1 MPRLAAHSS
10 IRWLATLVLLVPL
23 AAALACATTAPAAVP
38 KPRGPDCRNPAQ
50 TIQAA
55 AWDQDRRAAVARAF
69 NNLPGPP
76 SAGPR
81 LAARLDSQAAAWTK
95 ARAETCRAAR
105 TRKITAADY
114 TATAACQHSVLIQH
128 AALALRITQTPA
140 DSLTRADAGIDEL
153 EDALRR
159 CGRPELRAI
168 QLALYRGD
176 SEHLD
181 AQAGLSIASL
191 AIAMQDGSWAQ
202 AAAHAAS
209 EPAASH
215 AVAAALH
222 ARVQVVLAWAS
233 WLRGQ
238 DQKASSRLG
247 ELGTRI
253 SEDPLALAEL
263 AELQL
268 FTRDLDDPQALVDGA
283 DALTAYR
290 TLLGPDDRRVVR
302 VHRELARRHRLAGR
316 IGPAVAELEAALADP
331 GPGADDPLRAA
342 LLQELGDLEHLR
354 ADYRAAGR
362 HHQAA
367 IDARTRSFGGEQLPT
382 AESLFALGNDLEAL
396 AQLPLALDH
405 YTRAAEI
412 QHRLDPDGLATART
426 YNNLGRASYADH
438 KFADARRFHTAALEI
453 RQRRLG
459 IHHPDTA
466 TSLNNLAA
474 VAHAEGDLKTALD
487 LFQRALEIRERLL
500 GPDHPYTAISLN
512 NLAELYTAQGREPE
526 AITLHERALA
536 IRRARFGE
544 DHPETARSLHNLGVL
559 LSRRNKP
566 GDLEAARAA
575 LTSALQTRTTRLG
588 ADHPETLS
596 THDRLAELPAP
607 APPAKPPAPARARL
621 P

>member
-1 MPRLAAHSS
+1 M
-10 IRWLATLVLLVPL
+10 LLVPL
-23 AAALACATTAPAAVP
+23 AATLACATAAPAAVP
-38 KPRGPDCRNPAQ
+38 NPRGPDCRNPVQ
-50 TIQAA
+50 TIQTA
-55 AWDQDRRAAVARAF
+55 AWDLDRRAAVARAF

-81 LAARLDSQAAAWTK
+81 LAARLDSQAATWTK
-95 ARAETCRAAR
+95 ARAEACRAAR
-105 TRKITAADY
+105 ARKITAAEY
-114 TATAACQHSVLIQH
+114 TAAAACQHGVLVQH

-159 CGRPELRAI
+159 CGRPEIRAI
-168 QLALYRGD
+168 HVALYRGD
-176 SEHLD
+176 SEQLD

-209 EPAASH
+209 EPSASP
-215 AVAAALH
+215 AVAATLR

-247 ELGTRI
+247 ELGKLAG
-253 SEDPLALAEL
+253 EDPLTLAEL

-268 FTRDLDDPQALVDGA
+268 FTRSVDDPQALVDGA
-283 DALTAYR
+283 AALTAYR
-290 TLLGPDDRRVVR
+290 RLLGPEDRRVVR

-316 IGPAVAELEAALADP
+316 FAPAVAELEAALADP
-331 GPGADDPLRAA
+331 GPGADDPLRAV

-367 IDARTRSFGGEQLPT
+367 IDARTTSFGGEQLPT
-382 AESLFALGNDLEAL
+382 AESIFALGNDLEAL
-396 AQLPLALDH
+396 AQLPLAIDH

-412 QHRLDPDGLATART
+412 QRRLDPDGLATART
-426 YNNLGRASYADH
+426 YNNLGRACYADRNL
-438 KFADARRFHTAALEI
+438 ADARRFHTAALEI

-466 TSLNNLAA
+466 TSLNNLGA
-474 VAHAEGDLKTALD
+474 VAHTEGDLASAQD

-500 GPDHPYTAISLN
+500 GQDHPYTAVSLN
-512 NLAELYTAQGREPE
+512 NLAELYTAQAREPE
-526 AITLHERALA
+526 AITLHERALV

-544 DHPETARSLHNLGVL
+544 DHPETARSLHNLGIL

-575 LTSALQTRTTRLG
+575 LTSALQTRTNKLG
-588 ADHPETLS
+588 ADHPETTS
-596 THDRLAELPAP
+596 SRERLAELPAP
-607 APPAKPPAPARARL
+607 AVAPAPAPTPAKPTKKR
-621 P
+621 